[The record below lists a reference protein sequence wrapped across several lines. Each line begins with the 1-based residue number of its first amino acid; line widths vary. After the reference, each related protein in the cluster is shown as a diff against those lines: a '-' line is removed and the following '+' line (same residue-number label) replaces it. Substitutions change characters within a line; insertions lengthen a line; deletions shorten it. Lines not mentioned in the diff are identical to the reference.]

1 VNVLA
6 DYQQFFGEN
15 ETPKPAGIAVLTDSD
30 DTKSTAEGDYATFR
44 VCRKYNPG
52 GRWSSPA
59 RAAVLSMCAFA
70 VMGLVISLRLK
81 AELEECLEKVHAL
94 LVRAQVEG
102 FMALERSEGDLSRYP
117 QFRWMIPVFYTLALA
132 LIAIV
137 LVWPPMARFRPTIG
151 AVP

>member
-1 VNVLA
+1 MLA

-44 VCRKYNPG
+44 ICRKYNPG

-81 AELEECLEKVHAL
+81 AELRGVPGEGSCAARAGAGGRVHGARE
-94 LVRAQVEG
+94 VRG
-102 FMALERSEGDLSRYP
+102 
-117 QFRWMIPVFYTLALA
+117 
-132 LIAIV
+132 
-137 LVWPPMARFRPTIG
+137 
-151 AVP
+151 